1 VRAARILIGVLG
13 AGMVVAA
20 YRVQVYE
27 LGSPRDHALAQVAAG
42 ASFVFAG
49 LLAWSRRQRN
59 SMGPLMMGAG
69 FAFLAR
75 QLRYGHDSLAFTFF
89 FAISEL
95 GFALFAHCA
104 LAYPTGRVKDRLERG
119 LLAVAYPTAVLF
131 PLVTLLFYD
140 GTRPLRFFDP
150 TSRQSLLL
158 VHGDADV
165 VAAVQKAYVVFAYG
179 VLASLFIALIVRKV
193 LLATPRARRN
203 LLPSALAA
211 VGAALRAVFEFAIT
225 FVNPP
230 PQWIFDNLFWWQIT
244 TLIAVP
250 VALVVGLLRSRLAH
264 ASVGDLVIQL
274 ERAPP
279 EAIRAELASAL
290 EDSTLEVAFWLPE
303 NNGYVDAA
311 GRAVSLPIDDRRRSI
326 TYLEH
331 EGKPVAALV
340 HDPSLDDDPSLIA
353 AAGAAARLALE
364 NARLQAELHAQL
376 GKVTESR
383 ARIVAAADEE
393 RRRIERDLHDGA
405 QQRLVALALELRS
418 AQERL
423 GHGDDQ
429 AVDELLADAVAELQ
443 GAVTDLRE
451 LARGIHPAIL
461 TEGGLSAAL
470 ESLAARSPVPV
481 QLDASL
487 DGRLPA
493 NVEATAYFVASEALA
508 NVAKHAHAH
517 AVTLAARHA
526 NGTLVIEV
534 EDDGVG
540 GAHLDGGSGLRGL
553 VDRVEA
559 QGGSLSIESPE
570 RGGSRIVGEIPCAS

>member
-1 VRAARILIGVLG
+1 MKPSRVLLGVLG

-20 YRVQVYE
+20 YRVQVHE
-27 LGSPRDHALAQVAAG
+27 LGSPSDRALAQVAVG
-42 ASFVFAG
+42 AAFFYSG
-49 LLAWSRRQRN
+49 LLAWSRRRRN
-59 SMGPLMMGAG
+59 SMGPLMVATGIAL
-69 FAFLAR
+69 LAR
-75 QLRYGHDSLAFTFF
+75 QFRYGHDALAFTFF
-89 FAISEL
+89 FAIGEL
-95 GFALFAHCA
+95 GYALVAHSV
-104 LAYPTGRVKDRLERG
+104 LAYPVGKVKDRLERAF
-119 LLAVAYPTAVLF
+119 LVVAYSTAVVF
-131 PLVTLLFYD
+131 QVAILLFYD
-140 GTRPLRFFDP
+140 GTEPLRFFDP
-150 TSRQSLLL
+150 SSRESLLL
-158 VHGDADV
+158 VHGDVGV
-165 VAAVQKAYVVFAYG
+165 VAALQKIYVVFAYG
-179 VLASLFIALIVRKV
+179 VLAAIFIALILRKLVR
-193 LLATPRARRN
+193 ATPRARRI
-203 LLPSALAA
+203 LAPLALAA
-211 VGAALRAVFEFAIT
+211 LAAALRAVFECVIT
-225 FVNPP
+225 FDMPP
-230 PQWIFDNLFWWQIT
+230 PAWVVDKLYWWQIT
-244 TLIAVP
+244 ALIALP
-250 VALVVGLLRSRLAH
+250 LTLVAGLLKSRLAH
-264 ASVGDLVIQL
+264 ASVGDLVLRL

-279 EAIRAELASAL
+279 EAIRDELARAL
-290 EDSTLEVAFWLPE
+290 EDPTLEVALWLPE
-303 NNGYVDAA
+303 RGGYVDAT
-311 GRAVSLPIDDRRRSI
+311 GRAVSLPEDDRRRSI

-331 EGKPVAALV
+331 DGEPIAALV
-340 HDPSLDDDPSLIA
+340 HDRSLDDDPSLVEA
-353 AAGAAARLALE
+353 AAAAARLALE

-423 GHGDDQ
+423 GHGDGQ

-470 ESLAARSPVPV
+470 ESLAARSPIPV

-487 DGRLPA
+487 NGRLPA

-517 AVTLAARHA
+517 AATLAARHA

-540 GAHLDGGSGLRGL
+540 GARLDGGSGLRGL

-559 QGGSLSIESPE
+559 QGGSLSIENPE

>member
-1 VRAARILIGVLG
+1 VRPGRLILGALG

-20 YRVQVYE
+20 YRVQVHE
-27 LGSPRDHALAQVAAG
+27 LGSPSDRALAQVAAG
-42 ASFVFAG
+42 AAFYFSG
-49 LLAWSRRQRN
+49 LVAWSRRQRN
-59 SMGPLMMGAG
+59 AMGPLMVATGIAL
-69 FAFLAR
+69 LAR
-75 QLRYGHDSLAFTFF
+75 QFRYGHDAVAFTFF
-89 FAISEL
+89 FAIGEL
-95 GFALFAHCA
+95 GYALIGHSV
-104 LAYPTGRVKDRLERG
+104 LAYPTGRVKDRFERAF
-119 LLAVAYPTAVLF
+119 LVVAYSTAVVF
-131 PLVTLLFYD
+131 QVAVLLFYD
-140 GTRPLRFFDP
+140 GTEPLRSFDP
-150 TSRQSLLL
+150 SRRESLLL

-165 VAAVQKAYVVFAYG
+165 VAALQKTYVVFAYG
-179 VLASLFIALIVRKV
+179 VLASIFIGLVARRLYR
-193 LLATPRARRN
+193 ATPRARRI
-203 LLPSALAA
+203 LAPLALAA
-211 VGAALRAVFEFAIT
+211 VTVALRAVFECVLT
-225 FVNPP
+225 FVSPP
-230 PQWIFDNLFWWQIT
+230 PEWVVDNLFWWQISAMIALPI
-244 TLIAVP
+244 TL
-250 VALVVGLLRSRLAH
+250 VAGVLKSRLAH
-264 ASVGDLVIQL
+264 AYVGDLVLGL

-279 EAIRAELASAL
+279 GAVRDELARAL
-290 EDSTLEVAFWLPE
+290 DDPTLEVGFWLPE
-303 NNGYVDAA
+303 RRGYVDAS
-311 GRAVSLPIDDRRRSI
+311 GRAVTLPDDDRRRTV
-326 TYLEH
+326 TYLDH
-331 EGKPVAALV
+331 DGDPLAALV
-340 HDPSLDDDPSLIA
+340 HDPSLNDDPGLVEA
-353 AAGAAARLALE
+353 AAAAARLALE

>member
-1 VRAARILIGVLG
+1 
-13 AGMVVAA
+13 
-20 YRVQVYE
+20 
-27 LGSPRDHALAQVAAG
+27 
-42 ASFVFAG
+42 
-49 LLAWSRRQRN
+49 
-59 SMGPLMMGAG
+59 MGPLMVATGIAL
-69 FAFLAR
+69 LAR
-75 QLRYGHDSLAFTFF
+75 QFRYGHDALAFTFF
-89 FAISEL
+89 FAIGEL
-95 GFALFAHCA
+95 GYALIAHSV
-104 LAYPTGRVKDRLERG
+104 LAYPVGKVKDRLERAF
-119 LLAVAYPTAVLF
+119 LVVAYATA
-131 PLVTLLFYD
+131 LVFQVAILLFYD
-140 GTRPLRFFDP
+140 GTEPLRFFDP
-150 TSRQSLLL
+150 TSRESLLL
-158 VHGDADV
+158 VHGDVGV
-165 VAAVQKAYVVFAYG
+165 VAAVQKIYVVFAYG
-179 VLASLFIALIVRKV
+179 VLASIFIVLILRKLVR
-193 LLATPRARRN
+193 ATPRARRI
-203 LLPSALAA
+203 LAPLALAA
-211 VGAALRAVFEFAIT
+211 LAAALRAVFECVIT
-225 FVNPP
+225 FDVPP
-230 PQWIFDNLFWWQIT
+230 PAWVVDRLYWLQIT
-244 TLIAVP
+244 ALIALP
-250 VALVVGLLRSRLAH
+250 LTLVAGLLKARLAH
-264 ASVGDLVIQL
+264 ASVGDLVLRL

-279 EAIRAELASAL
+279 EAIQDELARAL
-290 EDSTLEVAFWLPE
+290 EDPTLEVALWLPE
-303 NNGYVDAA
+303 RGGYVDAS
-311 GRAVSLPIDDRRRSI
+311 GRPVSLPEDDRHRSI
-326 TYLEH
+326 TFLEH
-331 EGKPVAALV
+331 DGEPLAALV
-340 HDPSLDDDPSLIA
+340 HDRSLDDDPSLVE

-418 AQERL
+418 AQDRL

-487 DGRLPA
+487 DGRLPS

-508 NVAKHAHAH
+508 NVAKHAQAH
-517 AVTLAARHA
+517 AATVAARHT